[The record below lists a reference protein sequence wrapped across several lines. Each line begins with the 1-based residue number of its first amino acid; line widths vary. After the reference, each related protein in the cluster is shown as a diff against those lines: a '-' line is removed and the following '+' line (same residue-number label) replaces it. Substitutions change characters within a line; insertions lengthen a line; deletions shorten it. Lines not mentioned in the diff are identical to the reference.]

1 MSQAAVEQSLIN
13 IKSLFGT
20 IIQSNNV
27 NIGKNIISWDNYK
40 PGILTNVG
48 YLREYQQLLDNQQY
62 SYLLIDNSFFQF
74 YFDYDSKG
82 NLVKCRLAY
91 YPKPELAPETA
102 DELADYSSTASDFL
116 ADIMDEVALEMLE
129 HEISLTQNSHLRF
142 DYDARVTSH
151 SKCHLQ
157 FGGIND
163 FRIAS
168 KHLILPFAFFSKIVS
183 DFSPSLLEGKADK
196 PAYISGLKHGVQK
209 AYEFPEKDVFII
221 NC

>member
-1 MSQAAVEQSLIN
+1 MNKAAVEQSLIN
-13 IKSLFGT
+13 IKTLFGS

-27 NIGKNIISWDNYK
+27 NINTNVISWDNYK
-40 PGILTNVG
+40 PGIISNVS
-48 YLREYQQLLDNQQY
+48 YLREYQKLLDSQQY

-74 YFDYDSKG
+74 YFDYNSKG
-82 NLVKCRLAY
+82 ELVKCRLAY

-102 DELADYSSTASDFL
+102 DDLAEYSSTASDFL

-129 HEISLTQNSHLRF
+129 HETRLTQNSHLRF
-142 DYDARVTSH
+142 DYDSEVKSH

-168 KHLILPFAFFSKIVS
+168 RHLVLPFAFFSKIVS
-183 DFSPSLLEGKADK
+183 DFAPSLLEGKTDK
-196 PAYISGLKHGVQK
+196 PAFNSGLRHATNK
-209 AYEFPEKDVFII
+209 AYEFSENDIFTI